1 MENNQWLEALI
12 KDYVNDYPQLHEVQ
26 TIWKEPLMAVAAADD
41 PMFLDLKLQVGP
53 DHLLP
58 SDILSEARSVICYFM
73 PFAANIGSSNRPGEP
88 CSDQWAW
95 AYLETNCL
103 INNLNAHIQAEL
115 AREGY
120 LSAITPA
127 THNFDETTLKS
138 DWSHRHIAVIAG
150 LGTLGLNRM
159 LITDQGCCGRL
170 GSLVTDFPLAP
181 TPRPEVSAC
190 LYLYNESCV
199 QCIKNC
205 PQGAL
210 HDNDFDRYRCYDLLL
225 QNAEL
230 HMEKGVADACGKC
243 VTHIPCSF
251 INPVKKL
258 LARQSENRSPQ

>member
-12 KDYVNDYPQLHEVQ
+12 KDYVKDYPQLHDVQ
-26 TIWKEPLMAVAAADD
+26 TVWKEPLIAVAAADD
-41 PMFLDLKLQVGP
+41 PMFLDLKSQVGP
-53 DHLLP
+53 GHLLP
-58 SDILSEARSVICYFM
+58 ADMLPEARSVTCYFL
-73 PFAANIGSSNRPGEP
+73 PFAASIGRSNRPGEP

-95 AYLETNCL
+95 AYLETNRL

-115 AREGY
+115 TRQGY
-120 LSAITPA
+120 RSAITPA
-127 THNFDETTLKS
+127 THNFDEKTLKS
-138 DWSHRHIAVIAG
+138 DWSHRHIAVTAG

-170 GSLVTDFPLAP
+170 GSLVTDLLLVP
-181 TPRPEVSAC
+181 TPRSEVSAC
-190 LYLYNESCV
+190 LYMYNESCS

-210 HDNDFDRYRCYDLLL
+210 YGNDFDRHKCYDLLL

-230 HMEKGVADACGKC
+230 HKDKGFADACGKC
-243 VTHIPCSF
+243 VTQIPCSF

-258 LARQSENRSPQ
+258 LARQSVNTSPQ